1 MKQTLINNILK
12 LNRSLTTIQVLDLMD
27 LNESELLALVKQ
39 YSVKAYGK
47 VVVK

>member
-12 LNRSLTTIQVLDLMD
+12 LNRSLTTIQVLDLMN
-27 LNESELLALVKQ
+27 LTESELLTLVKQ

-47 VVVK
+47 VAVK